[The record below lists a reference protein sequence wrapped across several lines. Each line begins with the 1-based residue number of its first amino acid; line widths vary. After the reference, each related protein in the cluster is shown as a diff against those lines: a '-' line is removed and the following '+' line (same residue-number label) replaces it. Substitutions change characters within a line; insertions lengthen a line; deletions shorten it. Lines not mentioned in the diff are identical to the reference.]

1 MELPAV
7 WRFFTHCA
15 RCVRYFIYG
24 SGSKKGV
31 QREDIGCCVLNIRN
45 DLMIALCRCAG
56 DESTQILKER
66 EANINRLSIK
76 ETSEVRPPPARPPD
90 TLQIFIYKN
99 AL

>member
-1 MELPAV
+1 LALFYSLRALCKIFYLWLWQQERGPE
-7 WRFFTHCA
+7 
-15 RCVRYFIYG
+15 
-24 SGSKKGV
+24 
-31 QREDIGCCVLNIRN
+31 REDIGCCVLNIRN
-45 DLMIALCRCAG
+45 DLMIALCRCAA